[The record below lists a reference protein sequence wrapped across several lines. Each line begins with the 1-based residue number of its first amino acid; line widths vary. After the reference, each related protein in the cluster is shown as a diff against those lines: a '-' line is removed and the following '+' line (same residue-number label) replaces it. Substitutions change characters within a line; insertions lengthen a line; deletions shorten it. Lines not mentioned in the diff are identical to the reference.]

1 MPLMSIQHALLTSL
15 LEKPSTGYDLA
26 RRFDK
31 SIGYFWHAS
40 HQQIYR
46 ELGRMAEAGWIE
58 ATDDNEAGKRRRRL
72 YRVLDAGVA
81 ELARWVSTPETDS
94 DPARALLIK
103 LRAEAV
109 IGPHGLDR
117 ELGRLMDEHRARLA
131 TYLDI
136 EQRDF
141 AAGDMSTA
149 QKLQHAVLRAG
160 IVAEQGWLAWA
171 GEVLPVLQERDG
183 RVLDDR

>member
-1 MPLMSIQHALLTSL
+1 MPAMSIQHALLTSL

-58 ATDDNEAGKRRRRL
+58 ATDDNDAGKRRRRL
-72 YRVLDAGVA
+72 YRVLAAGVA
-81 ELARWVSTPETDS
+81 ELSRWVSTPETDG

-109 IGPHGLDR
+109 IGPHGVDR
-117 ELGRLMDEHRARLA
+117 ELLQLIGHHRAQLE
-131 TYLDI
+131 TYLEI

-141 AAGDMSTA
+141 ASRELTVA

-160 IVAEQGWLAWA
+160 IVAEQGWLDWA
-171 GEVLPVLQERDG
+171 GEVLPVLQG
-183 RVLDDR
+183 MDR